1 MTEQDKE
8 QLNIEI
14 SHIFESGANHLRI
27 FEMVENFIDKR
38 YKAINYTHCCKSDSE
53 QLKDKPKLNFEDWYI
68 TYGYAKSFTG
78 NFVKEGIRYTA
89 DQMQFKYEYNM
100 P

>member
-27 FEMVENFIDKR
+27 FEMVENFIDTR
-38 YKAINYTHCCKSDSE
+38 YKAINYSRCCKSDSE
-53 QLKDKPKLNFEDWYI
+53 QFFLQQSNNRLK
-68 TYGYAKSFTG
+68 
-78 NFVKEGIRYTA
+78 
-89 DQMQFKYEYNM
+89 M

>member
-38 YKAINYTHCCKSDSE
+38 YKAINYTHCCTQLLCVSD
-53 QLKDKPKLNFEDWYI
+53 DF
-68 TYGYAKSFTG
+68 
-78 NFVKEGIRYTA
+78 NFVTKGRV
-89 DQMQFKYEYNM
+89 YNM
-100 P
+100 EDEPDGHYVIIDDFGEKRLLWKHYFEIVQ

>member
-38 YKAINYTHCCKSDSE
+38 YKAINYTHCCKSV
-53 QLKDKPKLNFEDWYI
+53 KDKYTHTFEVDLNSEKRKEQYNKQIEQIHNAPCKVYFYDGENYI
-68 TYGYAKSFTG
+68 ELKT
-78 NFVKEGIRYTA
+78 
-89 DQMQFKYEYNM
+89 
-100 P
+100 

>member
-1 MTEQDKE
+1 MNKEDKE

-38 YKAINYTHCCKSDSE
+38 YKAINYTHCCATFYCNNEPNGIERCKSMCE
-53 QLKDKPKLNFEDWYI
+53 TCKQLQD
-68 TYGYAKSFTG
+68 
-78 NFVKEGIRYTA
+78 
-89 DQMQFKYEYNM
+89 
-100 P
+100 

>member
-1 MTEQDKE
+1 MTKEDKE

-38 YKAINYTHCCKSDSE
+38 YKAINYTRCCKSDSE
-53 QLKDKPKLNFEDWYI
+53 QFVAMFDKMNEDDIQECANGFAARVY
-68 TYGYAKSFTG
+68 KRLS
-78 NFVKEGIRYTA
+78 N
-89 DQMQFKYEYNM
+89 
-100 P
+100 

>member
-38 YKAINYTHCCKSDSE
+38 YKAINYTHCCEEFAGGKCKPMVNADWTYLRCE
-53 QLKDKPKLNFEDWYI
+53 CGKRFKPK
-68 TYGYAKSFTG
+68 G
-78 NFVKEGIRYTA
+78 
-89 DQMQFKYEYNM
+89 
-100 P
+100 

>member
-1 MTEQDKE
+1 MTKEDKE

-53 QLKDKPKLNFEDWYI
+53 LFFCCKQAIDQRCSEQCLGCY
-68 TYGYAKSFTG
+68 TYK
-78 NFVKEGIRYTA
+78 R
-89 DQMQFKYEYNM
+89 D
-100 P
+100 

>member
-1 MTEQDKE
+1 MTKEDKE

-38 YKAINYTHCCKSDSE
+38 YKAINYTRCCSVENE
-53 QLKDKPKLNFEDWYI
+53 QLRFLIDKFQTPKGNYLIELLMAEKERKDKKP
-68 TYGYAKSFTG
+68 
-78 NFVKEGIRYTA
+78 
-89 DQMQFKYEYNM
+89 
-100 P
+100 

>member
-8 QLNIEI
+8 QLNLEI

-38 YKAINYTHCCKSDSE
+38 YKAINYTHCCESDSE
-53 QLKDKPKLNFEDWYI
+53 LLCEEKRTQHFSDVFGHYSECLKCGKTF
-68 TYGYAKSFTG
+68 
-78 NFVKEGIRYTA
+78 
-89 DQMQFKYEYNM
+89 
-100 P
+100 

>member
-1 MTEQDKE
+1 MTKEDKE

-38 YKAINYTHCCKSDSE
+38 YKAINYTRCCKSDSE
-53 QLKDKPKLNFEDWYI
+53 QLHTEVFNLANKLAING
-68 TYGYAKSFTG
+68 YGNEA
-78 NFVKEGIRYTA
+78 IRLHVICNG
-89 DQMQFKYEYNM
+89 M
-100 P
+100 

>member
-53 QLKDKPKLNFEDWYI
+53 LLPKRLSNRAYNNAKTMRYED
-68 TYGYAKSFTG
+68 
-78 NFVKEGIRYTA
+78 FVKWWDE
-89 DQMQFKYEYNM
+89 QV
-100 P
+100 

>member
-38 YKAINYTHCCKSDSE
+38 YKAINYTHSCTQLLCDSD
-53 QLKDKPKLNFEDWYI
+53 DF
-68 TYGYAKSFTG
+68 
-78 NFVKEGIRYTA
+78 NFVTKGRV
-89 DQMQFKYEYNM
+89 YNM
-100 P
+100 KDEPDGHYVIIDDFGEKRLLWKHYFEIVQ

>member
-1 MTEQDKE
+1 MTKEDKE
-8 QLNIEI
+8 QLNIEV

-53 QLKDKPKLNFEDWYI
+53 QLPNMRLEQAIEKAKPNMDKIKDVDKHIDN
-68 TYGYAKSFTG
+68 
-78 NFVKEGIRYTA
+78 IR
-89 DQMQFKYEYNM
+89 
-100 P
+100 

>member
-53 QLKDKPKLNFEDWYI
+53 QSLF
-68 TYGYAKSFTG
+68 S
-78 NFVKEGIRYTA
+78 A
-89 DQMQFKYEYNM
+89 DEIVSKINEQTVLDGETFRVYFCEK
-100 P
+100 